1 MSQKSEE
8 SQLEA
13 MIRESIACDSPE
25 FDEQAWRERF
35 SSDLAEMRA
44 WDSIIPNNKN
54 TLSRV
59 RTRSWPK
66 IARMLAVAG
75 AVALLAFFWNGLGN
89 QRSALAGYLL
99 QLSGGSYTFQVDSS
113 NAGVRHASA
122 KGMVLEPGRLRMELQ
137 EGIGSV
143 VGLYDAATG
152 EYLTILHDRKYA
164 RRMGPD
170 DMPDG
175 TDDASSIFFLNR
187 SINDLWN
194 LKTGGEIQLGEKL
207 IDGVKVE
214 GFEVTEVSAGAIRTI
229 RVWANPATDWPVEVE
244 IDSKSEKMTWNMKLT
259 DIQPAE
265 DLNPDLFSM
274 TPPDGYTFANS
285 VTLADLE
292 RQQSGSDTIRSEGA
306 EQFLEI
312 LRQWDAGQEEAAI
325 TLSLSV
331 DWDGEFR
338 FIADDRILTTTE
350 MQFVR
355 LRTDDQKQFFE
366 EFNALMGPVRGVCRK
381 LLALGEAAQASGDYV
396 AAEQYYKSTIGLDR
410 VLLTATPNGTLIV
423 RTLGLPYQREAN
435 RLLAEMYAATGESEK
450 RAEAQA
456 EFDRL
461 EKVGDTLKSSVKP
474 LGR

>member
-59 RTRSWPK
+59 RTKSWPK

-207 IDGVKVE
+207 IDGVKVQ
-214 GFEVTEVSAGAIRTI
+214 GFEVTEVSGGAIRTI

-244 IDSKSEKMTWNMKLT
+244 IDSKSGEVAWNMRQAGGQPEGDLKL
-259 DIQPAE
+259 
-265 DLNPDLFSM
+265 DLFSM
-274 TPPDGYTFANS
+274 TPAGDCSFANL
-285 VTLADLE
+285 VHLPDWG
-292 RQQSGSDTIRSEGA
+292 RQQSV
-306 EQFLEI
+306 
-312 LRQWDAGQEEAAI
+312 
-325 TLSLSV
+325 SV
-331 DWDGEFR
+331 QMRCGV
-338 FIADDRILTTTE
+338 TGT
-350 MQFVR
+350 VR
-355 LRTDDQKQFFE
+355 E
-366 EFNALMGPVRGVCRK
+366 
-381 LLALGEAAQASGDYV
+381 
-396 AAEQYYKSTIGLDR
+396 
-410 VLLTATPNGTLIV
+410 
-423 RTLGLPYQREAN
+423 
-435 RLLAEMYAATGESEK
+435 
-450 RAEAQA
+450 
-456 EFDRL
+456 
-461 EKVGDTLKSSVKP
+461 
-474 LGR
+474 LGRRGCGG